1 MLKSQLRST
10 IATLDRGLSTTAAQR
25 KQVDESVAQL
35 EANSPYPR
43 PLTNAGDLLAGNWR
57 LLYTSSTSLLGIDRL
72 PLLGLGEIYQYI
84 DLAAGRIYNVAEVR
98 GAFGLN
104 SVVTVCAR
112 ISPTSD
118 RRVGVVFDR
127 SIVGLQ
133 SLLNYQNA
141 SSWLDRVREAVVT
154 GKKFTALDLAI
165 NAGDRGAWL
174 EIIYLDAD
182 LRIGRGNEGNIFI
195 LERVD

>member
-10 IATLDRGLSTTAAQR
+10 IATLDRGLSTTAAEVER
-25 KQVDESVAQL
+25 VENLVAQL

-174 EIIYLDAD
+174 EIIYLDTD

>member
-1 MLKSQLRST
+1 
-10 IATLDRGLSTTAAQR
+10 
-25 KQVDESVAQL
+25 
-35 EANSPYPR
+35 
-43 PLTNAGDLLAGNWR
+43 
-57 LLYTSSTSLLGIDRL
+57 
-72 PLLGLGEIYQYI
+72 
-84 DLAAGRIYNVAEVR
+84 
-98 GAFGLN
+98 
-104 SVVTVCAR
+104 
-112 ISPTSD
+112 
-118 RRVGVVFDR
+118 VVFDR